1 MNPIMPQMLH
11 LIRQPHHPRGQ
22 DDMQRIN
29 LAQDVHPLSTFRKR
43 ASALIDH
50 VQQTRR
56 PLVLTRNGKSAA
68 IVLDAREFE
77 QMVERLELLEDVH
90 AAREQARQGE
100 TVPQEQALD
109 YLTARLRAT
118 GSAPEDA

>member
-1 MNPIMPQMLH
+1 MK
-11 LIRQPHHPRGQ
+11 GEV
-22 DDMQRIN
+22 MQRIN
-29 LAQDVHPLSTFRKR
+29 LAQDVLPLSAFRKR
-43 ASALIDH
+43 ASALVDQ
-50 VQQTRR
+50 VQQTQR

-68 IVLDAREFE
+68 IVLDARAFE

-90 AAREQARQGE
+90 VAREQARRGE

-118 GSAPEDA
+118 GTAPEDG